1 MASHITGTAE
11 WALPRTPPAARRPVG
26 FKDRLLPGA
35 IPIVARPGGRRKGED
50 LVVIRESDIIGNIA
64 S

>member
-1 MASHITGTAE
+1 MGV
-11 WALPRTPPAARRPVG
+11 AANAVGRSSAYRPS
-26 FKDRLLPGA
+26 RIACLPGA

-50 LVVIRESDIIGNIA
+50 LVVTKESDIIGNIA

>member
-1 MASHITGTAE
+1 
-11 WALPRTPPAARRPVG
+11 LLRTLSAARWSVG
-26 FKDRLLPGA
+26 LKDRLPAGA

-50 LVVIRESDIIGNIA
+50 LVVIKESDIIGNIA